1 MAVELEIGV
10 DISQTDDIHQLAL
23 TVIREIT
30 ETFQQI
36 QAVVAKRKTLLLREV
51 SLMETKLR
59 REKCQRYEDVNTL
72 VRARESLEETL
83 NTNKYKDLRDDLL
96 VRLDNSLEKE
106 NEQSKSGRLRLVLS
120 RLFLYLHLFN
130 VTNL

>member
-1 MAVELEIGV
+1 MAVDSEVSV
-10 DISQTDDIHQLAL
+10 DMSQSDDIHQMVL

-30 ETFQQI
+30 DTFQQI
-36 QAVVAKRKTLLLREV
+36 QAVVVKRKTLLLREV
-51 SLMETKLR
+51 SLMETRLR

-106 NEQSKSGRLRLVLS
+106 SEQSKSDGFR
-120 RLFLYLHLFN
+120 
-130 VTNL
+130 

>member
-1 MAVELEIGV
+1 MAVESEVSV
-10 DISQTDDIHQLAL
+10 DMSQTDNLHQMAL

-30 ETFQQI
+30 DTFQQI
-36 QAVVAKRKTLLLREV
+36 QDVVAKRKSILLREV
-51 SLMETKLR
+51 SLMETRLR

-83 NTNKYKDLRDDLL
+83 NTNKYKNLRDDLL

-106 NEQSKSGRLRLVLS
+106 NEQSKSDGFRLV
-120 RLFLYLHLFN
+120 
-130 VTNL
+130 